1 MVPHRYIPIKSQRM
15 LQPRLIWKLTMLYWA
30 LVFFVVAL
38 IAAILGFTSIAVAA
52 ASISEVLLV
61 VFLILI
67 SLTRHLAGSSGRSY

>member
-1 MVPHRYIPIKSQRM
+1 
-15 LQPRLIWKLTMLYWA
+15 MLYWA